1 VATKKG
7 LLTPKQSKVYYF
19 RKEKDELET
28 KIDEINI
35 DKEGGIDS
43 YPKGFF
49 DQFDEDLDKL
59 ISW

>member
-1 VATKKG
+1 MKLHKT
-7 LLTPKQSKVYYF
+7 LLVISFSLLVLASSLF
-19 RKEKDELET
+19 SN
-28 KIDEINI
+28 EINI
-35 DKEGGIDS
+35 DKKGGIDS